1 MMAAYHIPLL
11 VLLLSIIITPTI
23 ILAFTYRDIT
33 AKANQKHLIIS
44 EIDFPTELEV
54 DVSSTL
60 LPAKTLYYDARNRL
74 SGRRYRCLVLRA
86 SSGSD
91 EEKKGYRFG
100 DITKSLIGKR
110 VEKVS
115 YMMCDV
121 LFYFGS

>member
-1 MMAAYHIPLL
+1 MMAAHHIPLL
-11 VLLLSIIITPTI
+11 LLLLLSIIITPTI

-91 EEKKGYRFG
+91 EEKKGYQFG
-100 DITKSLIGKR
+100 DITKSLIGRR

-115 YMMCDV
+115 YK
-121 LFYFGS
+121 

>member
-1 MMAAYHIPLL
+1 MMAAHHIPLL
-11 VLLLSIIITPTI
+11 LLLLLSIIITPTI
-23 ILAFTYRDIT
+23 ISAFTYRDIT

-60 LPAKTLYYDARNRL
+60 LPVKTLYYDARNRL

-91 EEKKGYRFG
+91 EEKKGYQFG
-100 DITKSLIGKR
+100 DITKSLIGRR

-115 YMMCDV
+115 YK
-121 LFYFGS
+121 